1 MKPEKTHNDQ
11 ADIFRNR
18 LSNQLKPNHELMI
31 LSNSIKWDEIE
42 SEFSDMHTNS
52 WKGGQ
57 PPKPVR
63 LMVGLLLLEYMH
75 DLSDEKVVRM
85 WVENPYWQYFC
96 GYDFLQWEF
105 PIDPS
110 SLTRWR
116 KRLGKERVEKILGLT
131 IKCALDV
138 GIVKAKDLEDVIVD
152 TTVMPKNISHPTDSK
167 LMNRSRER
175 LVKLTKKHGI
185 NLRQN
190 YNLVTQKLTRQIGGY
205 LHAKQMKR
213 ARGAIKKLKTY
224 CGRVVRDIE
233 RKIFGNAELER
244 IFKNEVENAHK
255 ILTQEKHSKNKIY
268 SVHEAHVE
276 CIAKGKAHKRY
287 EFGCKAS
294 FVMTHKKGKSLVLS
308 SEAKH
313 GNAHDSRT
321 LKDAL
326 ALTEKMTGVKVVN
339 AFVDLGYRGHDVED
353 TKVWLSRQKRGVT
366 AKFRKHIKRRQAIEP
381 HLGHMKN
388 EGKLDRCR
396 LWGEI
401 GDQLHAA
408 LVGAGYNLNLILN
421 YLRIF
426 FAQILVVLY
435 GVYSSRLLLK

>member
-1 MKPEKTHNDQ
+1 MKPQKTYNNQ
-11 ADIFRNR
+11 AEIFRNS
-18 LSNQLKPNHELMI
+18 LSNQLKPGHELMI
-31 LSNSIKWDEIE
+31 LAKTIRWNEIE
-42 SEFSDMHTNS
+42 EEFSDMHTNS

-75 DLSDEKVVRM
+75 DLSDENVVRM

-116 KRLGKERVEKILGLT
+116 KRLGKERVEKMLGLT
-131 IKCALDV
+131 VKCALDIGV
-138 GIVKAKDLEDVIVD
+138 VARKDLEDVIVD
-152 TTVMPKNISHPTDSK
+152 TTVMPKNVSYPTDSK

-175 LVKLTKKHGI
+175 LVTLSKKHGVD
-185 NLRQN
+185 LRQN
-190 YNLVTQKLTRQIGGY
+190 YNLIMKKLTRQIGGY

-213 ARGAIKKLKTY
+213 AKAAIKKLKTY

-233 RKIFGNAELER
+233 RKISTDVVLQE
-244 IFKNEVENAHK
+244 IFKNELQKAHK
-255 ILTQEKHSKNKIY
+255 ILTQEKHGKNKIY
-268 SVHEAHVE
+268 SIHEPHVE

-313 GNAHDSRT
+313 GNPHDSRT

-326 ALTEKMTGVKVVN
+326 VLTEKTTGIKPIN
-339 AFVDLGYRGHDVED
+339 AFVDLGYRGHDVDD
-353 TKVWLSRQKRGVT
+353 TKVWFSRQKRGVT
-366 AKFRKHIKRRQAIEP
+366 EKFRKHIKRRQAIEP

-396 LWGEI
+396 LWGEV

-408 LVGAGYNLNLILN
+408 LVGAGYNLRLILN

-426 FAQILVVLY
+426 LAQILIVLF
-435 GVYSSRLLLK
+435 GVTA